1 MTLTIESR
9 IKLNDGM
16 TMPLFGLGV
25 WRLESGKET
34 RDAVSYALE
43 LGYKHIDT
51 ASMYNNEEDVG
62 VAIQESSLPREKLFI
77 TTKVNSSELGYDSTL
92 EACERS
98 LKKLKLTYIDLFL
111 IHKPVEGYRQNT
123 WKALEKLKHE
133 SICRSI
139 GVSNF
144 SPKHLNEI
152 FKICEFIPAV
162 NQIEMNPFL
171 AQKNIS
177 EFCRSK
183 NIHITGYCPLARTEK
198 SNDPTL
204 VNVANECGKT
214 WAQVMVRWGLQK
226 QLTIIPK
233 SANPERIRE
242 NSDVFNFE
250 LNEKQMQR
258 LDDLDE
264 GFRLRPDPNQLP

>member
-34 RDAVSYALE
+34 RDAVSYALG

-98 LKKLKLTYIDLFL
+98 LKKLKLTYLDLFL

-204 VNVANECGKT
+204 VNIANECGKT

-226 QLTIIPK
+226 QLTTIPK
-233 SANPERIRE
+233 SANPKRIRE

>member
-43 LGYKHIDT
+43 LGYIHIDT

-98 LKKLKLTYIDLFL
+98 LKKLKLTYLDLFL

-204 VNVANECGKT
+204 VNIANECGKT

-226 QLTIIPK
+226 QLNTIPK
-233 SANPERIRE
+233 SANPKRIRE

>member
-43 LGYKHIDT
+43 LGYIHIDT

-98 LKKLKLTYIDLFL
+98 LKKLKLTYLDLFL

-123 WKALEKLKHE
+123 WKALEKLKNE

-204 VNVANECGKT
+204 VNIANECGKT

-226 QLTIIPK
+226 QLTTIPK
-233 SANPERIRE
+233 SANPKRIRE

>member
-34 RDAVSYALE
+34 RDAVSYGLE
-43 LGYKHIDT
+43 LGYIHIDT

-98 LKKLKLTYIDLFL
+98 LKKLKLTYLDLFL

-204 VNVANECGKT
+204 VNIANECGKT

-226 QLTIIPK
+226 QLTTIPK
-233 SANPERIRE
+233 SANPKRIRE

>member
-25 WRLESGKET
+25 LRLESGKET

>member
-43 LGYKHIDT
+43 LGYIHIDT

-98 LKKLKLTYIDLFL
+98 LKKLKLTYLDLFL

-152 FKICEFIPAV
+152 FKICEFIPVV

-204 VNVANECGKT
+204 VNIANECGKT

-226 QLTIIPK
+226 QLTTIPK
-233 SANPERIRE
+233 SANPKRIRE

>member
-34 RDAVSYALE
+34 RDAVSYALG

-98 LKKLKLTYIDLFL
+98 LKKLKLTYLDLFL

-204 VNVANECGKT
+204 VNIANECGKT

-226 QLTIIPK
+226 QLTTIPK
-233 SANPERIRE
+233 SANSERIRE
-242 NSDVFNFE
+242 NSDVFCFE

>member
-1 MTLTIESR
+1 MTLTIESM
-9 IKLNDGM
+9 IKLNNGM

-43 LGYKHIDT
+43 LGYIHIDT

-98 LKKLKLTYIDLFL
+98 LKKLKLTYLDLFL

-204 VNVANECGKT
+204 VNIANECGKT

-226 QLTIIPK
+226 QLTTIPK
-233 SANPERIRE
+233 SANPKRIRE

>member
-43 LGYKHIDT
+43 LGYIHFDT

-98 LKKLKLTYIDLFL
+98 LKKLKLTYLDLFL

-204 VNVANECGKT
+204 VNIANECGKT

-226 QLTIIPK
+226 QLTTIPK
-233 SANPERIRE
+233 SANPKRIRE

>member
-43 LGYKHIDT
+43 LGYIHIDT

-98 LKKLKLTYIDLFL
+98 LKKLKLTYLDLFL

-171 AQKNIS
+171 AQKNIF

-198 SNDPTL
+198 SNDSTL

-226 QLTIIPK
+226 QLTTIPK

>member
-43 LGYKHIDT
+43 LGYIHIDT
-51 ASMYNNEEDVG
+51 APMYNNEEDVG

-98 LKKLKLTYIDLFL
+98 LKKLKLTYLDLFL

-204 VNVANECGKT
+204 VNIANECGKT

-226 QLTIIPK
+226 QLTTIPK
-233 SANPERIRE
+233 SANPKRIRE

>member
-1 MTLTIESR
+1 MTLTIESM

-43 LGYKHIDT
+43 LGYIHIDT

-98 LKKLKLTYIDLFL
+98 LKKLKLTYLDLFL

-204 VNVANECGKT
+204 VNIANECGKT

-226 QLTIIPK
+226 QLTTIPK
-233 SANPERIRE
+233 SANSERIRE

>member
-1 MTLTIESR
+1 MTLTIESM

-43 LGYKHIDT
+43 LGYIHIDT

-98 LKKLKLTYIDLFL
+98 LKKLKLTYLDLFL

-204 VNVANECGKT
+204 VNIANECAKT

-226 QLTIIPK
+226 QLTTIPK
-233 SANPERIRE
+233 SANPKRIRE

>member
-43 LGYKHIDT
+43 LGYIHIDT

-62 VAIQESSLPREKLFI
+62 MAIQERSLPREKLFI

-98 LKKLKLTYIDLFL
+98 LKKLKLTYLDLFL

-204 VNVANECGKT
+204 VNIANECGKT

-226 QLTIIPK
+226 QLTTIPK
-233 SANPERIRE
+233 SANPKRIRE

>member
-43 LGYKHIDT
+43 LGYIHIDT

-98 LKKLKLTYIDLFL
+98 LKKLKLTYLDLFL

-204 VNVANECGKT
+204 VNIANECGKT

-226 QLTIIPK
+226 QLTTIPK
-233 SANPERIRE
+233 SANPKRIRE

-250 LNEKQMQR
+250 LNERQMQR

>member
-43 LGYKHIDT
+43 LGYIHIDT

-98 LKKLKLTYIDLFL
+98 LKKLKLTYLDLFL

-198 SNDPTL
+198 SDDPTL

-226 QLTIIPK
+226 QLTTIPK
-233 SANPERIRE
+233 SANPKRIRE

>member
-43 LGYKHIDT
+43 LGYIHIDT

-204 VNVANECGKT
+204 VNIANECGKT

-226 QLTIIPK
+226 QLTTIPK
-233 SANPERIRE
+233 SANTERIRE

-250 LNEKQMQR
+250 LNEKQMLI

>member
-34 RDAVSYALE
+34 RDAVSFALE

-77 TTKVNSSELGYDSTL
+77 TTKVNSSELGYESTL

-144 SPKHLNEI
+144 SSKHLNEI

-177 EFCRSK
+177 EFCREK

-226 QLTIIPK
+226 QLTTIPK
-233 SANPERIRE
+233 SANLERIRE
-242 NSDVFNFE
+242 NSDVFNFN

>member
-98 LKKLKLTYIDLFL
+98 LKKLKLTYLDLFL

-204 VNVANECGKT
+204 VNIANECGKT

-226 QLTIIPK
+226 QLTTIPK
-233 SANPERIRE
+233 SANSERIRE

>member
-43 LGYKHIDT
+43 LGYIHIDT

-204 VNVANECGKT
+204 VNIANECGKT

-226 QLTIIPK
+226 QLTTIPK
-233 SANPERIRE
+233 SANPKRIRE

>member
-34 RDAVSYALE
+34 RDAVSYALG

-51 ASMYNNEEDVG
+51 ASMYDNEEDVG

-98 LKKLKLTYIDLFL
+98 LKKLKLTYLDLFL

-204 VNVANECGKT
+204 VNIANECGKT

-226 QLTIIPK
+226 QLTTIPK
-233 SANPERIRE
+233 SANPKRIRE

>member
-77 TTKVNSSELGYDSTL
+77 TTKVNSSELGYESTL

-98 LKKLKLTYIDLFL
+98 LKKLKLTYSDLFL

-204 VNVANECGKT
+204 VNIANECGKT

-226 QLTIIPK
+226 QLTTIPK
-233 SANPERIRE
+233 SANSERIRE

>member
-1 MTLTIESR
+1 MTLTIESM

-43 LGYKHIDT
+43 LGYIHIDT

-98 LKKLKLTYIDLFL
+98 LKKLKLTYLDLFL

-204 VNVANECGKT
+204 VNIANECGKT

-226 QLTIIPK
+226 QLTTIPK
-233 SANPERIRE
+233 SANPKRIRE

>member
-1 MTLTIESR
+1 MTLTIESM

-43 LGYKHIDT
+43 LGYIHFDT

-98 LKKLKLTYIDLFL
+98 LKKLKLTYLDLFL

-204 VNVANECGKT
+204 VNIANECGKT

-226 QLTIIPK
+226 QLTTIPK
-233 SANPERIRE
+233 SANPKRIRE

>member
-43 LGYKHIDT
+43 LGYIHIDT
-51 ASMYNNEEDVG
+51 APMYNNEEDVG

-98 LKKLKLTYIDLFL
+98 LKKLKLTYLDLFL

-204 VNVANECGKT
+204 VNIANECGKT

-226 QLTIIPK
+226 QLTTIPK
-233 SANPERIRE
+233 SANSERIRE

>member
-34 RDAVSYALE
+34 RDAVSYGLE
-43 LGYKHIDT
+43 LGYIHIDT

-98 LKKLKLTYIDLFL
+98 LKKLKLTYLDLFL

-198 SNDPTL
+198 SNDSTL

-226 QLTIIPK
+226 QLTTIPK
-233 SANPERIRE
+233 SANPKRIRE

>member
-77 TTKVNSSELGYDSTL
+77 TTKVNSSELGYESTL

-144 SPKHLNEI
+144 SSKHLNEI

-226 QLTIIPK
+226 QLTTIPK
-233 SANPERIRE
+233 SANTERIRE

-250 LNEKQMQR
+250 LNEKQMLI

>member
-1 MTLTIESR
+1 
-9 IKLNDGM
+9 
-16 TMPLFGLGV
+16 
-25 WRLESGKET
+25 
-34 RDAVSYALE
+34 
-43 LGYKHIDT
+43 
-51 ASMYNNEEDVG
+51 
-62 VAIQESSLPREKLFI
+62 
-77 TTKVNSSELGYDSTL
+77 
-92 EACERS
+92 
-98 LKKLKLTYIDLFL
+98 
-111 IHKPVEGYRQNT
+111 
-123 WKALEKLKHE
+123 
-133 SICRSI
+133 
-139 GVSNF
+139 
-144 SPKHLNEI
+144 
-152 FKICEFIPAV
+152 
-162 NQIEMNPFL
+162 MNPFL

-226 QLTIIPK
+226 QLTTIPK
-233 SANPERIRE
+233 SANLERIRE
-242 NSDVFNFE
+242 NSDVFNFN

>member
-43 LGYKHIDT
+43 LGYKHVDT

-77 TTKVNSSELGYDSTL
+77 TTKVNSSELGYESTL

-226 QLTIIPK
+226 QLTTIPK
-233 SANPERIRE
+233 SANTERIRE

-250 LNEKQMQR
+250 LNEKQMLI

>member
-43 LGYKHIDT
+43 LGYIHIDT

-98 LKKLKLTYIDLFL
+98 LKKLKLTYLDLFL

-204 VNVANECGKT
+204 VNIANECGKT

-226 QLTIIPK
+226 QLTTIPK
-233 SANPERIRE
+233 SANPKRIRE

>member
-171 AQKNIS
+171 VQKNIY

-204 VNVANECGKT
+204 VNIANECGKT

-226 QLTIIPK
+226 QLTTIPK
-233 SANPERIRE
+233 SANSERIRE

>member
-43 LGYKHIDT
+43 LGYIHIDT

-204 VNVANECGKT
+204 VNIANECGKT

-226 QLTIIPK
+226 QLTTIPK
-233 SANPERIRE
+233 SANSERIRE

>member
-43 LGYKHIDT
+43 LGYIHIDT

-98 LKKLKLTYIDLFL
+98 LKKLKLTYLDLFL

-204 VNVANECGKT
+204 VNIANECGKT

-226 QLTIIPK
+226 QLTTIPK
-233 SANPERIRE
+233 SANSERIRE

>member
-43 LGYKHIDT
+43 LGYIHIDT

-98 LKKLKLTYIDLFL
+98 LKKLKLTYLDLFL

-123 WKALEKLKHE
+123 WKTLEKLKHE

-183 NIHITGYCPLARTEK
+183 NTHITGYCPLARTEK

-204 VNVANECGKT
+204 VNIANECGKT

-226 QLTIIPK
+226 QLTTIPK
-233 SANPERIRE
+233 SANPKRIRE

>member
-77 TTKVNSSELGYDSTL
+77 TTKVNSSELGYESTL

-226 QLTIIPK
+226 QLTTIPK
-233 SANPERIRE
+233 SANSERIRE

>member
-98 LKKLKLTYIDLFL
+98 LKKLKLTYLDLFL

-204 VNVANECGKT
+204 VTIANECGKT

-226 QLTIIPK
+226 QLTTIPK
-233 SANPERIRE
+233 SANSERIRE